1 MDNFDIIFISDSPI
15 AFKTGKHLV
24 VESIVLMFENIVL
37 VVFFAHLLV
46 ATFLCSLST
55 GNRLS
60 HKLFAAYLLVLV
72 IDLSSIIFNDF
83 YQAYPDLDMLRFNIS
98 LFAGPTL
105 YLYVK
110 AAIYDDFKLKIKH
123 LVHAIPYVIA
133 CLVMIPNFFSV
144 DNASKQLWYDN
155 FTDVPELTF
164 IHFMTVVQL
173 GLYLLAIYKHLIR
186 YRKVV
191 VENYSDADRLNKR
204 WLTQL
209 IFLFT
214 VIYIIGLGRMFFR
227 FSVYHD
233 YDYERLVQLIM
244 IISALLSICWI
255 LWQALHKPQ
264 LFTGVS
270 STIEAIDEQALTTEP
285 ISDSQI
291 SAIDTE
297 KYDAIV
303 LQLRDY
309 MQQSKPFLEPCLSV
323 DNLAERINLPSSELS
338 HTINRVI
345 GQHFFDFVN
354 SYRVHLAAEML
365 ITNDEQQQK
374 TVLEILYDVGF
385 NSKSSFNTAFKK
397 HLLMTPSQY
406 RKLHS

>member
-1 MDNFDIIFISDSPI
+1 
-15 AFKTGKHLV
+15 
-24 VESIVLMFENIVL
+24 MFENISL
-37 VVFFAHLLV
+37 VVFFAHLLM
-46 ATFLCSLST
+46 ATFLCSLSA

-60 HKLFAAYLLVLV
+60 HKLLAAYLLVVV
-72 IDLSSIIFNDF
+72 IDLSEIIFSDF
-83 YQAYPDLDMLRFNIS
+83 YRSYLNLDMLRFNIS
-98 LFAGPTL
+98 LFMGPTL

-110 AAIYDDFKLKIKH
+110 AAIYDDFTLKIKH
-123 LVHAIPYVIA
+123 LVHTIPYAIA

-164 IHFMTVVQL
+164 IHFMTVVQF
-173 GLYLLAIYKHLIR
+173 GLYLLVIYKHLIR

-191 VENYSDADRLNKR
+191 VENYSDADRLNKS

-209 IFLFT
+209 IYLFT
-214 VIYIIGLGRMFFR
+214 LSYIIGLGRMYFR
-227 FSVYHD
+227 FSDFYE
-233 YDYERLVQLIM
+233 YERLVLTILIT
-244 IISALLSICWI
+244 SVLLSICWI
-255 LWQALHKPQ
+255 LWQALHKPN

-270 STIEAIDEQALTTEP
+270 STIEVIDEQVASQENSSDP
-285 ISDSQI
+285 AISVI
-291 SAIDTE
+291 ETE

-303 LQLRDY
+303 LRLRDY
-309 MQQSKPFLEPCLSV
+309 MQQRKPFLDPSLSI
-323 DNLAERINLPSSELS
+323 DTLAKLINLPGSELS
-338 HTINRVI
+338 LTINRII

-354 SYRVHLAAEML
+354 LYRINLAAEML
-365 ITNDEQQQK
+365 IANEQQQK
-374 TVLEILYDVGF
+374 TILEILYEVGF

>member
-1 MDNFDIIFISDSPI
+1 M
-15 AFKTGKHLV
+15 

-37 VVFFAHLLV
+37 VVFFSHLLV
-46 ATFLCSLST
+46 ATFLCSLNT

-60 HKLFAAYLLVLV
+60 HKLFAAYLLVVV
-72 IDLSSIIFNDF
+72 IDLSNIIFNNF
-83 YQAYPDLDMLRFNIS
+83 YQAYPDLDMLRYNIS
-98 LFAGPTL
+98 LFIGPTL

-110 AAIYDDFKLKIKH
+110 STIYNDFKLKIKH
-123 LVHAIPYVIA
+123 FVHTIPYVIA

-144 DNASKQLWYDN
+144 DNVSKQLWYDN
-155 FTDVPELTF
+155 FTAVPELTF
-164 IHFMTVVQL
+164 IHFMTTVQV

-191 VENYSDADRLNKR
+191 VENYSNADRLNKR

-209 IFLFT
+209 IYLFT
-214 VIYIIGLGRMFFR
+214 LIYIIGLGRMFFR
-227 FSVYHD
+227 FSIYHD

-244 IISALLSICWI
+244 IISMLLSICWI
-255 LWQALHKPQ
+255 LWQALHKPE

-270 STIEAIDEQALTTEP
+270 STIEVIDELVASQEHSSAP
-285 ISDSQI
+285 KISTSE
-291 SAIDTE
+291 TE

-303 LQLRDY
+303 SRLRNY
-309 MQQSKPFLEPCLSV
+309 MQQSKPFLDPSLSV
-323 DNLAERINLPSSELS
+323 ETLAERINLPSSELS
-338 HTINRVI
+338 LTINRII

-354 SYRVHLAAEML
+354 LYRINLAAEML
-365 ITNDEQQQK
+365 IANEQQPK
-374 TVLEILYDVGF
+374 TVLEILYEVGF

>member
-1 MDNFDIIFISDSPI
+1 
-15 AFKTGKHLV
+15 V

-37 VVFFAHLLV
+37 VVFFSHLLV

-60 HKLFAAYLLVLV
+60 HKLFSAYLLVVV
-72 IDLSSIIFNDF
+72 IDLSNIIFNDF
-83 YQAYPDLDMLRFNIS
+83 YQAYPDLDMLRYNIS
-98 LFAGPTL
+98 LFIGPTL
-105 YLYVK
+105 YVYVK
-110 AAIYDDFKLKIKH
+110 AAIYNDFKLKIKH
-123 LVHAIPYVIA
+123 LLHTIPYVIA

-155 FTDVPELTF
+155 FTDIPELTY
-164 IHFMTVVQL
+164 IHFMTFVQL

-191 VENYSDADRLNKR
+191 VENYSDADRLNKG

-209 IFLFT
+209 ISLFT
-214 VIYIIGLGRMFFR
+214 LIYIIGIGRTFFR
-227 FSVYHD
+227 FSIYHD
-233 YDYERLVQLIM
+233 YGYERLVQLIM
-244 IISALLSICWI
+244 IILMLLSICWV
-255 LWQALHKPQ
+255 LWQALHKPE
-264 LFTGVS
+264 LFRGVS
-270 STIEAIDEQALTTEP
+270 STIEVIDEQP
-285 ISDSQI
+285 SSQKHSSINKISSI
-291 SAIDTE
+291 ETE

-303 LQLRDY
+303 SQLRDY
-309 MQQSKPFLEPCLSV
+309 MQESKPFLDPSLSV
-323 DNLAERINLPSSELS
+323 DTLAERISLPSNELS
-338 HTINRVI
+338 ITINRVI

-354 SYRVHLAAEML
+354 LYRVNLAAEML
-365 ITNDEQQQK
+365 IANEQQPK
-374 TVLEILYDVGF
+374 TVLEILYEVGF

>member
-1 MDNFDIIFISDSPI
+1 M
-15 AFKTGKHLV
+15 HLKQ
-24 VESIVLMFENIVL
+24 ESIVLMFENISL
-37 VVFFAHLLV
+37 VVFFAHLLM

-60 HKLFAAYLLVLV
+60 HKLLAAYLLVVV
-72 IDLSSIIFNDF
+72 IDLSEIIFSDF
-83 YQAYPDLDMLRFNIS
+83 YQAYPDLDMLRYNIS
-98 LFAGPTL
+98 LFMGPTL

-110 AAIYDDFKLKIKH
+110 TAIYDDFTLKVKH
-123 LVHAIPYVIA
+123 LVHTIPYAIA

-164 IHFMTVVQL
+164 IHFMTSIQL
-173 GLYLLAIYKHLIR
+173 GFYLLVIYKYLIR
-186 YRKVV
+186 YRKIV
-191 VENYSDADRLNKR
+191 VENYSDADRLNKS

-209 IFLFT
+209 IYLFT
-214 VIYIIGLGRMFFR
+214 LSYIIGLGRMYFR
-227 FSVYHD
+227 FSDFYE
-233 YDYERLVQLIM
+233 YERLVLTILIT
-244 IISALLSICWI
+244 SVLLSICWI
-255 LWQALHKPQ
+255 LWQALHKPN

-270 STIEAIDEQALTTEP
+270 STIDVIDEQVASQEKSGVPT
-285 ISDSQI
+285 ISVI
-291 SAIDTE
+291 ETE

-303 LQLRDY
+303 LRLKDY
-309 MQQSKPFLEPCLSV
+309 MQQSKPFLDPSLSV
-323 DNLAERINLPSSELS
+323 ESLAERINLPSSELS
-338 HTINRVI
+338 LTINRII

-354 SYRVHLAAEML
+354 LYRINLAAEML
-365 ITNDEQQQK
+365 IANEQQPK
-374 TVLEILYDVGF
+374 TVLEILYEVGF

>member
-1 MDNFDIIFISDSPI
+1 M
-15 AFKTGKHLV
+15 

-37 VVFFAHLLV
+37 VVFFSHLFV
-46 ATFLCSLST
+46 ATYLCSISS

-60 HKLFAAYLLVLV
+60 HKLLAAYLLVIV
-72 IDLSSIIFNDF
+72 IDLSNIIFNDF
-83 YQAYPDLDMLRFNIS
+83 YQAYPDLDMLRYNVS
-98 LFAGPTL
+98 LFMGPTL

-110 AAIYDDFKLKIKH
+110 TAIYNDFKLNIKH
-123 LVHAIPYVIA
+123 LVHTIPYFIA

-155 FTDVPELTF
+155 FTNVPELTF
-164 IHFMTVVQL
+164 IHFMTTIQL
-173 GLYLLAIYKHLIR
+173 GLYLVAIYKHLIR

-214 VIYIIGLGRMFFR
+214 VIYFIGLGRMYFR
-227 FSVYHD
+227 FSIYQN
-233 YDYERLVQLIM
+233 YELERLVQLIM
-244 IISALLSICWI
+244 IISGLLSICWI
-255 LWQALHKPQ
+255 LWQALHKPE
-264 LFTGVS
+264 LFNGVS
-270 STIEAIDEQALTTEP
+270 STIAVTDELSTSKDNSGVSKAPTIEN
-285 ISDSQI
+285 
-291 SAIDTE
+291 E

-303 LQLRDY
+303 LRLRDY
-309 MQQSKPFLEPCLSV
+309 MEQNKPFLDPHLSV
-323 DNLAERINLPSSELS
+323 DILAERINLPSSELS
-338 HTINRVI
+338 IAINRII

-354 SYRVHLAAEML
+354 SYRINLAAEML
-365 ITNDEQQQK
+365 IENEQKPK
-374 TVLEILYDVGF
+374 TVLEILYEVGF

>member
-1 MDNFDIIFISDSPI
+1 
-15 AFKTGKHLV
+15 
-24 VESIVLMFENIVL
+24 MFENIYL
-37 VVFFAHLLV
+37 VVFFAHLLM

-60 HKLFAAYLLVLV
+60 HKLLAAYLLIVV
-72 IDLSSIIFNDF
+72 IDLSEVIFSDF
-83 YQAYPDLDMLRFNIS
+83 YRAYLNLDMLRFNIS
-98 LFAGPTL
+98 LFMGPTL

-110 AAIYDDFKLKIKH
+110 TAIYDDFTLKIKH
-123 LVHAIPYVIA
+123 LVHTIPYAIA

-164 IHFMTVVQL
+164 IHFMTVVQF
-173 GLYLLAIYKHLIR
+173 GLYLLIIYKHLIR

-191 VENYSDADRLNKR
+191 VENYSDADRLNKN

-209 IFLFT
+209 IYLFT
-214 VIYIIGLGRMFFR
+214 LSYIIGLGRIYFR
-227 FSVYHD
+227 FSDFYE
-233 YDYERLVQLIM
+233 YERLVLTILIT
-244 IISALLSICWI
+244 SVLLSICWI
-255 LWQALHKPQ
+255 LWQALHKPN
-264 LFTGVS
+264 LLTGVS
-270 STIEAIDEQALTTEP
+270 STIEVIDEQVASQENSSVPT
-285 ISDSQI
+285 ISVI
-291 SAIDTE
+291 ETE

-303 LQLRDY
+303 LRLRDY
-309 MQQSKPFLEPCLSV
+309 MQQSKPFLDPSLSI
-323 DNLAERINLPSSELS
+323 DTLAKLINLPGSEISL
-338 HTINRVI
+338 TINRII

-354 SYRVHLAAEML
+354 LYRINLAAEML
-365 ITNDEQQQK
+365 IANEQQQK
-374 TVLEILYDVGF
+374 TILEILYEVGF

>member
-1 MDNFDIIFISDSPI
+1 L
-15 AFKTGKHLV
+15 HLKQG
-24 VESIVLMFENIVL
+24 SIVLMFENISL
-37 VVFFAHLLV
+37 VVFFAHLLM

-60 HKLFAAYLLVLV
+60 HKLLAAYLLIVV
-72 IDLSSIIFNDF
+72 IDLSEVIFSDF
-83 YQAYPDLDMLRFNIS
+83 YRAYLNLDMLRFNIS
-98 LFAGPTL
+98 LFMGPTL

-110 AAIYDDFKLKIKH
+110 TAIYDDFTLKIKH
-123 LVHAIPYVIA
+123 LVHTIPYAIA

-164 IHFMTVVQL
+164 IHFMTVVQF
-173 GLYLLAIYKHLIR
+173 GLYLLIIYKHLIR

-191 VENYSDADRLNKR
+191 VENYSDADRLNKN

-209 IFLFT
+209 IYLFT
-214 VIYIIGLGRMFFR
+214 LSYIIGLGRIYFR
-227 FSVYHD
+227 FSDFYE
-233 YDYERLVQLIM
+233 YERLVLTILIT
-244 IISALLSICWI
+244 SVLLSICWI
-255 LWQALHKPQ
+255 LWQALHKPN

-270 STIEAIDEQALTTEP
+270 STIEVIYEQVASQENSSDPT
-285 ISDSQI
+285 ISVI
-291 SAIDTE
+291 ETE

-303 LQLRDY
+303 LRLRDY
-309 MQQSKPFLEPCLSV
+309 MQQSKPFLDPSLSI
-323 DNLAERINLPSSELS
+323 DTLAKLINLPGSEISL
-338 HTINRVI
+338 TINRII

-354 SYRVHLAAEML
+354 LYRINLAAEML
-365 ITNDEQQQK
+365 IANEQQQK
-374 TVLEILYDVGF
+374 TILEILYEVGF

>member
-1 MDNFDIIFISDSPI
+1 
-15 AFKTGKHLV
+15 V

-37 VVFFAHLLV
+37 VVFFSHLLV

-60 HKLFAAYLLVLV
+60 HKLFAAYLLVVV
-72 IDLSSIIFNDF
+72 IDLSNIIFNNF
-83 YQAYPDLDMLRFNIS
+83 YQAYPDLDMLRYNIS
-98 LFAGPTL
+98 LFIGPTL

-110 AAIYDDFKLKIKH
+110 STIYNDFKLKIKH
-123 LVHAIPYVIA
+123 FVHTIPYVIA

-144 DNASKQLWYDN
+144 GNVSKQLWYDN
-155 FTDVPELTF
+155 FTAVPELTF
-164 IHFMTVVQL
+164 IHFMTTVQV

-191 VENYSDADRLNKR
+191 VENYSNADRLNKR

-209 IFLFT
+209 IYLFT
-214 VIYIIGLGRMFFR
+214 LIYIIGLGRMFFR
-227 FSVYHD
+227 FSIYHD

-244 IISALLSICWI
+244 IISMLLSICWI
-255 LWQALHKPQ
+255 LWQALHKPE

-270 STIEAIDEQALTTEP
+270 STIEVIDELVASQEHSSAP
-285 ISDSQI
+285 KISTI
-291 SAIDTE
+291 ETE

-303 LQLRDY
+303 SRLRNY
-309 MQQSKPFLEPCLSV
+309 MQQSKPFLDPSLSLET
-323 DNLAERINLPSSELS
+323 LAERINLPSSELS
-338 HTINRVI
+338 LTINRII

-354 SYRVHLAAEML
+354 LYRINLAAEML
-365 ITNDEQQQK
+365 IANEQQPK
-374 TVLEILYDVGF
+374 TVLEILYEVGF

>member
-1 MDNFDIIFISDSPI
+1 
-15 AFKTGKHLV
+15 
-24 VESIVLMFENIVL
+24 MFENISL
-37 VVFFAHLLV
+37 VVFFAHLLM

-60 HKLFAAYLLVLV
+60 HKLLAAYLLVVV
-72 IDLSSIIFNDF
+72 IDLSEVIFSDF
-83 YQAYPDLDMLRFNIS
+83 YQAYPDLDMLRYNIS
-98 LFAGPTL
+98 LFMGPTL

-110 AAIYDDFKLKIKH
+110 TAIYDDFTLKIKH
-123 LVHAIPYVIA
+123 LVHTIPYAIA

-164 IHFMTVVQL
+164 IHFMTSIQL
-173 GLYLLAIYKHLIR
+173 GFYLLVIYKHLIR
-186 YRKVV
+186 YRKIV
-191 VENYSDADRLNKR
+191 VENYSDADRLNKS

-209 IFLFT
+209 IYLFT
-214 VIYIIGLGRMFFR
+214 LSYIIGLGRMYFR
-227 FSVYHD
+227 FSDFYE
-233 YDYERLVQLIM
+233 YERLVLTILIT
-244 IISALLSICWI
+244 SVLLSICWI
-255 LWQALHKPQ
+255 LWQALHKPN

-270 STIEAIDEQALTTEP
+270 STIEVIDEQVASQENSSDPT
-285 ISDSQI
+285 ISVI
-291 SAIDTE
+291 ETE

-303 LQLRDY
+303 LRLRGY
-309 MQQSKPFLEPCLSV
+309 MQQSKPFLDPYLSV
-323 DNLAERINLPSSELS
+323 ETLAVKINLPSSELS
-338 HTINRVI
+338 LIINRVI

-354 SYRVHLAAEML
+354 SYRINLAGEIL
-365 ITNDEQQQK
+365 IANEQQPK
-374 TVLEILYDVGF
+374 TVLEILYEVGF

>member
-1 MDNFDIIFISDSPI
+1 
-15 AFKTGKHLV
+15 
-24 VESIVLMFENIVL
+24 MFENISL
-37 VVFFAHLLV
+37 VVFFAHLLM

-60 HKLFAAYLLVLV
+60 HKLLAAYLLVVV
-72 IDLSSIIFNDF
+72 IDLSEVIFSDF
-83 YQAYPDLDMLRFNIS
+83 YQAYPDLDMLRYNIS
-98 LFAGPTL
+98 LFMGPTL

-110 AAIYDDFKLKIKH
+110 TAIYDDFTLKIKH
-123 LVHAIPYVIA
+123 LVHTIPYAIA

-164 IHFMTVVQL
+164 IHFMTSIQL
-173 GLYLLAIYKHLIR
+173 GFYLLVIHKHLIR
-186 YRKVV
+186 YRKIV
-191 VENYSDADRLNKR
+191 VENYSDADRLNKS

-209 IFLFT
+209 IYLFT
-214 VIYIIGLGRMFFR
+214 LSYIIGLGRMYFR
-227 FSVYHD
+227 FSDFYE
-233 YDYERLVQLIM
+233 YERLVLTILIT
-244 IISALLSICWI
+244 SVLLSICWI
-255 LWQALHKPQ
+255 LWQALHKPN

-270 STIEAIDEQALTTEP
+270 STIEVIDEQVASQENSSDPT
-285 ISDSQI
+285 ISVI
-291 SAIDTE
+291 ETE

-303 LQLRDY
+303 LRLRGY
-309 MQQSKPFLEPCLSV
+309 MQQSKPFLDPYLSV
-323 DNLAERINLPSSELS
+323 ETLAVKINLPSSELS
-338 HTINRVI
+338 LIINRVI

-354 SYRVHLAAEML
+354 SYRINLAGEIL
-365 ITNDEQQQK
+365 IANEQQPK
-374 TVLEILYDVGF
+374 TVLEILYEVGF

>member
-1 MDNFDIIFISDSPI
+1 
-15 AFKTGKHLV
+15 
-24 VESIVLMFENIVL
+24 MFENISL
-37 VVFFAHLLV
+37 VVFFAHLLM

-60 HKLFAAYLLVLV
+60 HKLLAAYLLVVV
-72 IDLSSIIFNDF
+72 IDLSEIIFSDF
-83 YQAYPDLDMLRFNIS
+83 YQAYPDLDMLRYNIS
-98 LFAGPTL
+98 LFMGPTL

-110 AAIYDDFKLKIKH
+110 TAIYDDFTLKVKH
-123 LVHAIPYVIA
+123 LVHTIPYAIA

-164 IHFMTVVQL
+164 IHFMTSIQL
-173 GLYLLAIYKHLIR
+173 GFYLLVIYKHLIR
-186 YRKVV
+186 YRKIV

-209 IFLFT
+209 IYLFT
-214 VIYIIGLGRMFFR
+214 MSYIIGLGRMYFR
-227 FSVYHD
+227 FSDFYE
-233 YDYERLVQLIM
+233 YERLMLTILIT
-244 IISALLSICWI
+244 SVLLSICWI
-255 LWQALHKPQ
+255 LWQALHKPN

-270 STIEAIDEQALTTEP
+270 STIDVIDEQVASKENSGDPT
-285 ISDSQI
+285 ISVI
-291 SAIDTE
+291 ETE

-303 LQLRDY
+303 LRLRDY
-309 MQQSKPFLEPCLSV
+309 MQQSKPFLDPSLSV
-323 DNLAERINLPSSELS
+323 ESLAERINLPSSELS
-338 HTINRVI
+338 LTINRII

-354 SYRVHLAAEML
+354 LYRINLAAEML
-365 ITNDEQQQK
+365 IANEQQPK
-374 TVLEILYDVGF
+374 TVLEILYEVGF

>member
-1 MDNFDIIFISDSPI
+1 
-15 AFKTGKHLV
+15 V

-37 VVFFAHLLV
+37 VVFFSHLLV

-60 HKLFAAYLLVLV
+60 HKLFAAYLLVVV
-72 IDLSSIIFNDF
+72 IDLSNIIFNDF
-83 YQAYPDLDMLRFNIS
+83 YQAYPDLDMLRYNIS
-98 LFAGPTL
+98 LFIGPIL

-110 AAIYDDFKLKIKH
+110 AAIYSDFKIKNKH
-123 LVHAIPYVIA
+123 LLHIIPYVIA

-155 FTDVPELTF
+155 FTNVPELTF
-164 IHFMTVVQL
+164 IHFMTSVQL
-173 GLYLLAIYKHLIR
+173 GLYLFAIYKHLIR

-214 VIYIIGLGRMFFR
+214 LVYIIGFGRTFFR
-227 FSVYHD
+227 FSIYHD
-233 YDYERLVQLIM
+233 YEYERLVQLIM
-244 IISALLSICWI
+244 ISSMLLSICWI
-255 LWQALHKPQ
+255 LWQALHKPE
-264 LFTGVS
+264 LFTGVCS
-270 STIEAIDEQALTTEP
+270 TLEAVDELAASQEYSSNHKISTIE
-285 ISDSQI
+285 
-291 SAIDTE
+291 TE
-297 KYDAIV
+297 KYDATIAR
-303 LQLRDY
+303 LRDY
-309 MQQSKPFLEPCLSV
+309 MQQSKPFLDPFLSV
-323 DNLAERINLPSSELS
+323 ETLAEQINLPSSELS
-338 HTINRVI
+338 LTINRII

-354 SYRVHLAAEML
+354 LYRVNLAAEML
-365 ITNDEQQQK
+365 IANEQQPK
-374 TVLEILYDVGF
+374 TVLEILYEVGF

>member
-1 MDNFDIIFISDSPI
+1 VI
-15 AFKTGKHLV
+15 
-24 VESIVLMFENIVL
+24 ESIVLMFENIVL
-37 VVFFAHLLV
+37 VVFFSHLLV

-55 GNRLS
+55 GNLLS
-60 HKLFAAYLLVLV
+60 HKLFAAYLLVAV
-72 IDLSSIIFNDF
+72 IDLSNIIFNDF
-83 YQAYPDLDMLRFNIS
+83 YQAYPDLDMLRYNIS
-98 LFAGPTL
+98 LFIGPTL

-110 AAIYDDFKLKIKH
+110 SAIYSDFKLKIKYLLH
-123 LVHAIPYVIA
+123 TIPYVIA

-164 IHFMTVVQL
+164 IHFMTFVQV

-214 VIYIIGLGRMFFR
+214 LIYIIGFGRMFFR
-227 FSVYHD
+227 FSIYQD

-244 IISALLSICWI
+244 IISMLLSICWI
-255 LWQALHKPQ
+255 LWQALHKPK
-264 LFTGVS
+264 LFSGVS
-270 STIEAIDEQALTTEP
+270 STLEVIDEQASVTKST
-285 ISDSQI
+285 SDSKF
-291 SAIDTE
+291 SAIETE

-303 LQLRDY
+303 LRLRDY
-309 MQQSKPFLEPCLSV
+309 MQQSKPFLDPSLSL
-323 DNLAERINLPSSELS
+323 DTLAKQINLPRNEVSLS
-338 HTINRVI
+338 INKII

-354 SYRVHLAAEML
+354 SYRINFAAQML
-365 ITNDEQQQK
+365 ITNDGQPQK
-374 TVLEILYDVGF
+374 TVLEILYEVGF

>member
-1 MDNFDIIFISDSPI
+1 M
-15 AFKTGKHLV
+15 HLKQG
-24 VESIVLMFENIVL
+24 SIVLMFENISL
-37 VVFFAHLLV
+37 VVFFAHLLM

-60 HKLFAAYLLVLV
+60 HKLLAAYLLIVV
-72 IDLSSIIFNDF
+72 IDLSEVIFSDF
-83 YQAYPDLDMLRFNIS
+83 YRAYLNLDMLRFNIS
-98 LFAGPTL
+98 LFMGPTL

-110 AAIYDDFKLKIKH
+110 TAIYDDFTLKIKH
-123 LVHAIPYVIA
+123 LVHTIPYAIA

-164 IHFMTVVQL
+164 IHFMTVVQF
-173 GLYLLAIYKHLIR
+173 GLYLLIIYKHLIR

-191 VENYSDADRLNKR
+191 VENYSDADRLNKN

-209 IFLFT
+209 IYLFT
-214 VIYIIGLGRMFFR
+214 LSYIIGLGRIYFR
-227 FSVYHD
+227 FSDFYE
-233 YDYERLVQLIM
+233 YERLVLTILIT
-244 IISALLSICWI
+244 SVLLSICWI
-255 LWQALHKPQ
+255 LWQALHKPN

-270 STIEAIDEQALTTEP
+270 STIEVIYEQVASQENSSDPT
-285 ISDSQI
+285 ISVI
-291 SAIDTE
+291 ETE

-303 LQLRDY
+303 LRLRDY
-309 MQQSKPFLEPCLSV
+309 MQQSKPFLDPSLSI
-323 DNLAERINLPSSELS
+323 DTLAKLINLPGSEISL
-338 HTINRVI
+338 TINRII

-354 SYRVHLAAEML
+354 LYRINLAAEML
-365 ITNDEQQQK
+365 IANEQQQK
-374 TVLEILYDVGF
+374 TILEILYEVGF

>member
-1 MDNFDIIFISDSPI
+1 
-15 AFKTGKHLV
+15 
-24 VESIVLMFENIVL
+24 MFENISL
-37 VVFFAHLLV
+37 VVFFAHLLM

-60 HKLFAAYLLVLV
+60 HKLLAAYLLVVV
-72 IDLSSIIFNDF
+72 IDLSEVIFSDF
-83 YQAYPDLDMLRFNIS
+83 YQAYPDLDMLRYNIS
-98 LFAGPTL
+98 LFMGPTL

-110 AAIYDDFKLKIKH
+110 TAIYDDFTLKIKH
-123 LVHAIPYVIA
+123 LVHTIPYAIA

-164 IHFMTVVQL
+164 IHFMTSIQL
-173 GLYLLAIYKHLIR
+173 GFYLLVIHKHLIR
-186 YRKVV
+186 YRKIV
-191 VENYSDADRLNKR
+191 VENYSDADRLNKS

-209 IFLFT
+209 IYLFT
-214 VIYIIGLGRMFFR
+214 LSYIIGLGRMYFR
-227 FSVYHD
+227 FSDFYE
-233 YDYERLVQLIM
+233 YERLVLTILIT
-244 IISALLSICWI
+244 SVLLSICWI
-255 LWQALHKPQ
+255 LWQALHKPN

-270 STIEAIDEQALTTEP
+270 STIAALDELDADQEKSSVPT
-285 ISDSQI
+285 ISVI
-291 SAIDTE
+291 ETE

-303 LQLRDY
+303 LRLRDY
-309 MQQSKPFLEPCLSV
+309 MQQSKPFLDPSLSV
-323 DNLAERINLPSSELS
+323 ETLAERINLPSSELS
-338 HTINRVI
+338 LTINRII

-354 SYRVHLAAEML
+354 LYRINLAAEML
-365 ITNDEQQQK
+365 IANEQQPK
-374 TVLEILYDVGF
+374 TVLEILYEVGF

>member
-1 MDNFDIIFISDSPI
+1 L
-15 AFKTGKHLV
+15 HLKQ
-24 VESIVLMFENIVL
+24 ESIVLMFENISL
-37 VVFFAHLLV
+37 VVFFAHLLM

-60 HKLFAAYLLVLV
+60 HKLLAAYLLVVV
-72 IDLSSIIFNDF
+72 IDLSEIIFSDF
-83 YQAYPDLDMLRFNIS
+83 YQAYPDLDMLRYNIS
-98 LFAGPTL
+98 LFMGPTL

-110 AAIYDDFKLKIKH
+110 TAIYDDFTLKVKH
-123 LVHAIPYVIA
+123 LVHTIPYAIA

-164 IHFMTVVQL
+164 IHFMTSIQL
-173 GLYLLAIYKHLIR
+173 GFYLLVIYKYLIR
-186 YRKVV
+186 YRKIV
-191 VENYSDADRLNKR
+191 VENYSDADRLNKS

-209 IFLFT
+209 IYLFT
-214 VIYIIGLGRMFFR
+214 LSYIIGLGRMYFR
-227 FSVYHD
+227 FSDFYE
-233 YDYERLVQLIM
+233 YERLVLTILIT
-244 IISALLSICWI
+244 SVLLSICWI
-255 LWQALHKPQ
+255 LWQALHKPN

-270 STIEAIDEQALTTEP
+270 STIDVIDEQVASQEKSGVPT
-285 ISDSQI
+285 ISVI
-291 SAIDTE
+291 ETE

-303 LQLRDY
+303 LRLKDY
-309 MQQSKPFLEPCLSV
+309 MQQSKPFLDPSLSV
-323 DNLAERINLPSSELS
+323 ESLAERINLPSSELS
-338 HTINRVI
+338 LTINRII

-354 SYRVHLAAEML
+354 LYRINLAAEML
-365 ITNDEQQQK
+365 IANEQQPK
-374 TVLEILYDVGF
+374 TVLEILYEVGF

>member
-1 MDNFDIIFISDSPI
+1 
-15 AFKTGKHLV
+15 V

-37 VVFFAHLLV
+37 VVFFSYLFV
-46 ATFLCSLST
+46 ATYLCSLSS

-60 HKLFAAYLLVLV
+60 HKLLAAYLLVVV
-72 IDLSSIIFNDF
+72 IDLSNIIFNDF
-83 YQAYPDLDMLRFNIS
+83 YQAYPDLDMLRYNIS
-98 LFAGPTL
+98 LFIGPTL

-110 AAIYDDFKLKIKH
+110 TAIYDDFTLKIKH
-123 LVHAIPYVIA
+123 LLHTIPYFIA

-164 IHFMTVVQL
+164 IHFMTSILL
-173 GLYLLAIYKHLIR
+173 GFYLFFIYKHIIR
-186 YRKVV
+186 YRKFV

-214 VIYIIGLGRMFFR
+214 LIYLIGLGRMYFR
-227 FSVYHD
+227 FSIYQN
-233 YDYERLVQLIM
+233 YEYERLVQLIM
-244 IISALLSICWI
+244 IILALLSICWI
-255 LWQALHKPQ
+255 LWQALHKPN
-264 LFTGVS
+264 LFTGVN
-270 STIEAIDEQALTTEP
+270 STIEVIDELVASQENSSDPT
-285 ISDSQI
+285 ISVI
-291 SAIDTE
+291 ETE
-297 KYDAIV
+297 KYNAIV
-303 LQLRDY
+303 SRLRAYMQLR
-309 MQQSKPFLEPCLSV
+309 KPFLDPSLSV
-323 DNLAERINLPSSELS
+323 ETLAEQINLPSSELS
-338 HTINRVI
+338 LTINRII

-354 SYRVHLAAEML
+354 SYRINLAAEML
-365 ITNDEQQQK
+365 VTDEQQQK
-374 TVLEILYDVGF
+374 TVLEILYEVGF

>member
-1 MDNFDIIFISDSPI
+1 M
-15 AFKTGKHLV
+15 
-24 VESIVLMFENIVL
+24 VESIVLMFENIAL
-37 VVFFAHLLV
+37 VVFFAHLLM

-60 HKLFAAYLLVLV
+60 HKLLATYLLVVV
-72 IDLSSIIFNDF
+72 IDLSEIIFSDF
-83 YQAYPDLDMLRFNIS
+83 YRAYLNLDMLRFNIS
-98 LFAGPTL
+98 LFMGPTL

-110 AAIYDDFKLKIKH
+110 TAIYDDFTLKIKH
-123 LVHAIPYVIA
+123 LVHTIPYAIA

-164 IHFMTVVQL
+164 IHFMTSILL
-173 GLYLLAIYKHLIR
+173 GLYLLVIYKHLMR
-186 YRKVV
+186 YRKIV
-191 VENYSDADRLNKR
+191 VENYSDADRLNKS

-209 IFLFT
+209 IYMFT
-214 VIYIIGLGRMFFR
+214 LSYIIGLGRMYFR
-227 FSVYHD
+227 FFDFYEYESLVLTILITSV
-233 YDYERLVQLIM
+233 
-244 IISALLSICWI
+244 LLSICWI
-255 LWQALHKPQ
+255 LWQALHKPN

-270 STIEAIDEQALTTEP
+270 STIEVIDEQVASQENSNDPT
-285 ISDSQI
+285 ISVI
-291 SAIDTE
+291 ETE

-303 LQLRDY
+303 LRLRDY
-309 MQQSKPFLEPCLSV
+309 MQQSKPFLDPSLSI
-323 DNLAERINLPSSELS
+323 DTLAKLINLPSSELS
-338 HTINRVI
+338 LTINRII

-354 SYRVHLAAEML
+354 LYRINLAAEML
-365 ITNDEQQQK
+365 IENEQQPK
-374 TVLEILYDVGF
+374 TVLEILYEVGF

>member
-1 MDNFDIIFISDSPI
+1 
-15 AFKTGKHLV
+15 
-24 VESIVLMFENIVL
+24 
-37 VVFFAHLLV
+37 
-46 ATFLCSLST
+46 
-55 GNRLS
+55 
-60 HKLFAAYLLVLV
+60 
-72 IDLSSIIFNDF
+72 
-83 YQAYPDLDMLRFNIS
+83 
-98 LFAGPTL
+98 
-105 YLYVK
+105 
-110 AAIYDDFKLKIKH
+110 
-123 LVHAIPYVIA
+123 
-133 CLVMIPNFFSV
+133 MIPNFFSV

>member
-1 MDNFDIIFISDSPI
+1 M
-15 AFKTGKHLV
+15 

-37 VVFFAHLLV
+37 VVFFSHLLV

-60 HKLFAAYLLVLV
+60 HKLFAAYLLVVV
-72 IDLSSIIFNDF
+72 IDLSNIIFNNF
-83 YQAYPDLDMLRFNIS
+83 YQAYPDLDMLRYNIS
-98 LFAGPTL
+98 LFIGPTL

-110 AAIYDDFKLKIKH
+110 STIYNDFKLKIKH
-123 LVHAIPYVIA
+123 FVHTIPYVIA

-144 DNASKQLWYDN
+144 GNVSKQLWYDN
-155 FTDVPELTF
+155 FTAVPELTF
-164 IHFMTVVQL
+164 IHFMTTVQV

-191 VENYSDADRLNKR
+191 VENYSNADRLNKR

-209 IFLFT
+209 IYLFT
-214 VIYIIGLGRMFFR
+214 LIYIIGLGRMFFR
-227 FSVYHD
+227 FSIYHD

-244 IISALLSICWI
+244 IISMLLSICWI
-255 LWQALHKPQ
+255 LWQALHKPE

-270 STIEAIDEQALTTEP
+270 STIEVIDELVASQEHSSAP
-285 ISDSQI
+285 KISTI
-291 SAIDTE
+291 ETE

-303 LQLRDY
+303 SRLRNY
-309 MQQSKPFLEPCLSV
+309 MQQSKPFLDPSLSLET
-323 DNLAERINLPSSELS
+323 LAERINLPSSELS
-338 HTINRVI
+338 LTINRII

-354 SYRVHLAAEML
+354 LYRINLAAEML
-365 ITNDEQQQK
+365 IANEQQPK
-374 TVLEILYDVGF
+374 TVLEILYEVGF

>member
-1 MDNFDIIFISDSPI
+1 
-15 AFKTGKHLV
+15 
-24 VESIVLMFENIVL
+24 MFENISL
-37 VVFFAHLLV
+37 VVFFAHLLM

-60 HKLFAAYLLVLV
+60 HKLLAAYLLIVV
-72 IDLSSIIFNDF
+72 IDLSEVIFSDF
-83 YQAYPDLDMLRFNIS
+83 YRAYLNLDMLRFNIS
-98 LFAGPTL
+98 LFTGPTL

-110 AAIYDDFKLKIKH
+110 TAIYDDFTLKIKH
-123 LVHAIPYVIA
+123 LVHTIPYGIA

-164 IHFMTVVQL
+164 IHFMTVVQF
-173 GLYLLAIYKHLIR
+173 GLYLLVIYKHLIR

-191 VENYSDADRLNKR
+191 VENYSDADRLNKS

-209 IFLFT
+209 IYLFT
-214 VIYIIGLGRMFFR
+214 LSYIIGLGRMYFR
-227 FSVYHD
+227 FSD
-233 YDYERLVQLIM
+233 FYEYESLVLTILIT
-244 IISALLSICWI
+244 SVLLSICWI
-255 LWQALHKPQ
+255 LWQALHKPN

-270 STIEAIDEQALTTEP
+270 STIDVIDELVASKENSNDPT
-285 ISDSQI
+285 ISVI
-291 SAIDTE
+291 ETE

-303 LQLRDY
+303 LRLRNY
-309 MQQSKPFLEPCLSV
+309 MQQSKPFLDPSLSV
-323 DNLAERINLPSSELS
+323 DTLAKLINLPSSELS
-338 HTINRVI
+338 LTINRII

-354 SYRVHLAAEML
+354 LYRINLAAEML
-365 ITNDEQQQK
+365 IANEQQPK
-374 TVLEILYDVGF
+374 TVLEILYEVGF